1 MGSGVDVG
9 GDGSVEWKVFV
20 ENVRRDSIRNCSI
33 GDRGYE
39 QGGVD
44 ETDPGDFTISIKMPA
59 DYRAFVETLN
69 RAAAQAKEY
78 AGKTGALV
86 SFVLP
91 IEPKNPDQIQVRWR
105 SSVPTVKTASPV
117 RQAVRKKAPA
127 RKPAAGRR
135 RGR

>member
-1 MGSGVDVG
+1 MGSGIEVG

-20 ENVRRDSIRNCSI
+20 ENVRRESIRNCSI
-33 GDRGYE
+33 GDHGYE

-59 DYRAFVETLN
+59 DARAFVETLN
-69 RAAAQAKEY
+69 RAAMQAKEL

-91 IEPKNPDQIQVRWR
+91 IEPKNPDQIQIRWQ
-105 SSVPTVKTASPV
+105 SSVPTVKTSLPV
-117 RQAVRKKAPA
+117 RRAVRKKAPS
-127 RKPAAGRR
+127 R
-135 RGR
+135 